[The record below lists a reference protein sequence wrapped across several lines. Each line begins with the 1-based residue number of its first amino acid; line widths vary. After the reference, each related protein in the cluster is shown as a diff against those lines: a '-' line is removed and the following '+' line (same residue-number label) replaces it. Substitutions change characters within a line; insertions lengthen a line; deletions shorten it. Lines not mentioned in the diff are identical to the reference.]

1 MRTEAPRAPLR
12 LGAVILP
19 GAAGQCGLRV
29 PARRA
34 GAGTAPPG
42 QTGGSAALR
51 SLSCGDSVV
60 SHSLRAGRHAPAAPS
75 TALSGGW
82 RPRRRLLGFP
92 HGAVRVSAAAPGHPE
107 TAPPPGT
114 AQTRR
119 RGSGGSCA
127 RYHCPPR
134 ASRAGCVRRSC
145 SAFLA
150 HRSPRRPLPPA
161 NL

>member
-42 QTGGSAALR
+42 RTGGSAALR

-75 TALSGGW
+75 TALSGAGGHDGVCSGSPTVQSEFL
-82 RPRRRLLGFP
+82 RPPRGTRRLHL
-92 HGAVRVSAAAPGHPE
+92 
-107 TAPPPGT
+107 
-114 AQTRR
+114 
-119 RGSGGSCA
+119 
-127 RYHCPPR
+127 PR
-134 ASRAGCVRRSC
+134 ARRNRGDEDQAGP
-145 SAFLA
+145 APATTAHLGPAGLA
-150 HRSPRRPLPPA
+150 ACGGVAALF
-161 NL
+161 